1 MDNGQESGTENGQ
14 DRMKQPQKKR
24 EKVLNLLWR
33 LVRHHPGVLIISGLG
48 LALICTLASIFFL
61 HLNSNQDSLV
71 SPSVPFQKRYLEHLE
86 NFGDQEYLFVVIQTG
101 GTEEGKKKAIL
112 FAENLNARLGTLTL
126 SEGPDLIQAVYY
138 RISPADLGNGALL
151 FASPEE
157 ARKITHII
165 SFLAP
170 YLDRWVHD
178 GTLSGLFN
186 MISELLGGQGA
197 EDGGQKTEDR
207 RQGAEDRRQ
216 GAVIEMDPAL
226 LGQALGFLEGLLIN
240 VDEAL
245 SGKKTEDSFFDLN
258 QGQGKYFFT
267 ASGRLLVMR
276 ILPTKDFGALDV
288 VGKPLAA
295 VRQALDATRAEFPSL
310 EVGLTGRPALQA
322 DEMETTDR
330 DMTRAAIIAVLL
342 VGVLFMVVLH
352 GWLRPFLVL
361 LSLAMAMAW
370 SFGFATVTVGE
381 LNLLSVV
388 FALVL
393 VGIGV
398 DFGIHVVMRYVEAHG
413 KGLGVEDSVRV
424 ALLRT
429 GPGVILGAITSV
441 CAFYSVLWSDFI
453 GLAQLG
459 LIGGTGVL
467 FCLVSMMVV
476 LPAMLLLAGKKNLF
490 PSSMPRITAMPLL
503 ERFFKRPKLVLGIL
517 LTITL
522 LALPGLF
529 KVRFNYNLLELQA
542 RGLESVEYE
551 RILIETADESTWY
564 AIISARTLE
573 QVKNLTKKFMAI
585 PSVGR
590 VESVLDF
597 IPSGQEEKSAQYRK
611 AVIALENVPDQLPPE
626 RPLHTEKLKAA
637 LLRLSESLENL
648 EEKLFVAGARQEL
661 VLVGKNL
668 ETLDSALEQL
678 ERYPERISRLEGLEA
693 TMGRD
698 MITSLEQLKRWL
710 GAKSVTPENLPPG
723 LRDLYVGKDGRYQI
737 KISPKG
743 DIWNFD
749 ALGHFLT
756 DLRKVDPHVSGV
768 PVGVYESARLM
779 HRTFLQAAGLTILLV
794 CLILWFY
801 ARSVRY
807 VMLTILPLSI
817 SMLWLL
823 ELMGWLGLH
832 FNLANFFAIPILI
845 AIGVDGGVHF
855 LARWREIEP
864 LLADRPGQSGVG
876 GLFYTGTPTAVALS
890 FTTTMIGFGGLLFA
904 QHRGLASLG
913 AIMVL
918 GSLMGMLACL
928 FALPPILKLMGH
940 FTKGEKN

>member
-1 MDNGQESGTENGQ
+1 MDNDQKSGTANSQ
-14 DRMKQPQKKR
+14 DHMKQPPQKR
-24 EKVLNLLWR
+24 ASVLNLLWR
-33 LVRHHPGVLIISGLG
+33 LVRHHPGLIIVSGLG
-48 LALICTLASIFFL
+48 LALISALVSIFFL

-86 NFGDQEYLFVVIQTG
+86 NFGDQEYLFAVIQTD
-101 GTEEGKKKAIL
+101 GTEEGKKRATE
-112 FAENLNARLGTLTL
+112 FAERLNARLQKQ
-126 SEGPDLIQAVYY
+126 PDLIQAVYY
-138 RISPADLGNGALL
+138 RISPQDLGDGALL

-157 ARKITHII
+157 ALKLTRMI

-170 YLDRWVHD
+170 FVDRWVRD
-178 GTLSGLFN
+178 GSLAGFFSMVAELF
-186 MISELLGGQGA
+186 GGRAA
-197 EDGGQKTEDR
+197 EVGGQKTEDR
-207 RQGAEDRRQ
+207 GQGSVD
-216 GAVIEMDPAL
+216 MDPAL
-226 LGQALGFLEGLLIN
+226 LGQALGFLEDLLGN
-240 VDEAL
+240 VDETL
-245 SGKKTEDSFFDLN
+245 SGKSPGGSLFDLS
-258 QGQGKYFFT
+258 QGRGEYFFT

-276 ILPTKDFGALDV
+276 ILPVKDFGDLDV
-288 VGKPLAA
+288 IGKPLAA
-295 VRQALDATRAEFPSL
+295 VREALESTRAEFPGL
-310 EVGLTGRPALQA
+310 AVGLTGRPALQA

-330 DMTRAAIIAVLL
+330 DMTRAAVIAVLF
-342 VGVLFMVVLH
+342 VGVLFMFVLH

-361 LSLAMAMAW
+361 LSLAMATAW

-413 KGLGVEDSVRV
+413 KGLGVEDAVR
-424 ALLRT
+424 ASLFRT

-441 CAFYSVLWSDFI
+441 CAFYSVLGSDFI

-503 ERFFKRPKLVLGIL
+503 ERFFKRPKLVLIIL
-517 LTITL
+517 LAMTL
-522 LALPGLF
+522 LGLPGLF

-564 AIISARTLE
+564 AIISAKTLE

-590 VESVLDF
+590 VESVIDF
-597 IPSGQEEKSAQYRK
+597 IPSGQEQKSAQYRK
-611 AVIALENVPDQLPPE
+611 AAVALENVPDQLPPE
-626 RPLHTEKLKAA
+626 RPLHAEKFKAA

-648 EEKLFVAGARQEL
+648 EEKLFVAGAGQEL
-661 VLVGKNL
+661 ALVGKNMVA
-668 ETLDSALEQL
+668 LDATLEQL
-678 ERYPERISRLEGLEA
+678 ERYPERVSRLEGLEA
-693 TMGRD
+693 TIRRD
-698 MITSLEQLKRWL
+698 IITSLAQLKRWL

-737 KISPKG
+737 KVSPKG
-743 DIWNFD
+743 DIWDFD
-749 ALGHFLT
+749 ALGNFLT
-756 DLRKVDPHVSGV
+756 ELRKVDPHVSGV

-779 HRTFLQAAGLTILLV
+779 HRTFLQAAALTILLV
-794 CLILWFY
+794 SLILWIY

-864 LLADRPGQSGVG
+864 LLADRPTQPGVG
-876 GLFYTGTPTAVALS
+876 GLFFTGTPTAVALS

>member
-1 MDNGQESGTENGQ
+1 
-14 DRMKQPQKKR
+14 MKQPPQKR
-24 EKVLNLLWR
+24 APALNLLWR
-33 LVRHHPGVLIISGLG
+33 LVRHHPVLIIVSGLG
-48 LALICTLASIFFL
+48 LALISALVSAFFL

-71 SPSVPFQKRYLEHLE
+71 SPSAPFQKRYLEHLE
-86 NFGDQEYLFVVIQTG
+86 NFGDQEYLFAVIQTG
-101 GTEEGKKKAIL
+101 GTEEGKKRATE
-112 FAENLNARLGTLTL
+112 FAERLNARLQKQ
-126 SEGPDLIQAVYY
+126 PDLIQAVYY
-138 RISPADLGNGALL
+138 RISPRDLGDGALL

-157 ARKITHII
+157 ARKLTRMV

-170 YLDRWVHD
+170 FVDRWVRD
-178 GTLSGLFN
+178 GSLAGFFSIIT
-186 MISELLGGQGA
+186 ELLGGRRA
-197 EDGGQKTEDR
+197 EDGGQKTEDGGR
-207 RQGAEDRRQ
+207 RTEDKGQGSAD
-216 GAVIEMDPAL
+216 MDPAL
-226 LGQALGFLEGLLIN
+226 LGQALGFLEGFLGN
-240 VDEAL
+240 VDETL
-245 SGKKTEDSFFDLN
+245 SGKKPDGSLFDLS
-258 QGQGKYFFT
+258 QGRSEYFFT

-276 ILPTKDFGALDV
+276 ILPSKDFGALDV
-288 VGKPLAA
+288 IGKPLAA
-295 VRQALDATRAEFPSL
+295 VREALETTCADFPDL
-310 EVGLTGRPALQA
+310 AVGLTGRPALQA

-330 DMTRAAIIAVLL
+330 DMTQAAVIAVFLI
-342 VGVLFMVVLH
+342 GILFMIVLH

-361 LSLAMAMAW
+361 LSLFMAMAW

-413 KGLGVEDSVRV
+413 KGLGVEDAVR
-424 ALLRT
+424 ASLFRT

-441 CAFYSVLWSDFI
+441 CAFYSVLGSDFI

-467 FCLVSMMVV
+467 FCLVSMMLV

-490 PSSMPRITAMPLL
+490 PSSMPRIMAMPLL
-503 ERFFKRPKLVLGIL
+503 ERVFKRPKRVLAIL
-517 LTITL
+517 LAITL

-564 AIISARTLE
+564 AIISVGTLE

-597 IPSGQEEKSAQYRK
+597 IPSRQEEKSAQYRE
-611 AVIALENVPDQLPPE
+611 AALALENIPDQLPPE
-626 RPLHTEKLKAA
+626 RPLHAETLKAA

-648 EEKLFVAGARQEL
+648 EEKLFVAGAGQAL
-661 VLVGKNL
+661 ALVGKNMNAV
-668 ETLDSALEQL
+668 DSALEQL
-678 ERYPERISRLEGLEA
+678 ERYPERVSRLEGLEA

-698 MITSLEQLKRWL
+698 IITSLEQLKRWL
-710 GAKSVTPENLPPG
+710 GAKSVTPENLPAG

-743 DIWNFD
+743 DIWDFD
-749 ALGHFLT
+749 ALGDFVAS
-756 DLRKVDPHVSGV
+756 LRKVAPHISGV

-779 HRTFLQAAGLTILLV
+779 HRTFLQAAALTILLV
-794 CLILWFY
+794 SLILWIY
-801 ARSVRY
+801 ARSMRY
-807 VMLTILPLSI
+807 VMLTILPLGI

-864 LLADRPGQSGVG
+864 LLADRPTQSGVG

-918 GSLMGMLACL
+918 GSLMGMLASL

-940 FTKGEKN
+940 FTKSERN

>member
-1 MDNGQESGTENGQ
+1 
-14 DRMKQPQKKR
+14 MKQPQKKR
-24 EKVLNLLWR
+24 NYFLNALWR
-33 LVRHHPGVLIISGLG
+33 LIRRHPGALIVSGLG
-48 LALICTLASIFFL
+48 LALISALISILFL

-101 GTEEGKKKAIL
+101 GTEEGKKKATE
-112 FAENLNARLGTLTL
+112 FAESLNTRLVAPTL
-126 SEGPDLIQAVYY
+126 SKGPDLIQAVYY
-138 RISPADLGNGALL
+138 RISPQDLGNGALL

-157 ARKITHII
+157 ARKLTHII

-170 YLDRWVHD
+170 YLDRWAHD
-178 GTLSGLFN
+178 GTLAGFFS
-186 MISELLGGQGA
+186 MIAELLGGQGTESGGRET
-197 EDGGQKTEDR
+197 EDGKLGLTLD
-207 RQGAEDRRQ
+207 
-216 GAVIEMDPAL
+216 MDPAL
-226 LGQALGFLEGLLIN
+226 LGQALGFLEGLLDN
-240 VDEAL
+240 VDETL
-245 SGKKTEDSFFDLN
+245 SGKKTEGSLFDLN
-258 QGQGKYFFT
+258 QGQGEYFFT

-295 VRQALDATRAEFPSL
+295 VRQALESTRAEFPGL

-330 DMTRAAIIAVLL
+330 DMTRAAIIAVLF

-429 GPGVILGAITSV
+429 GPGVILGAVTSV
-441 CAFYSVLWSDFI
+441 CAFYSVLGSDFI

-467 FCLVSMMVV
+467 FCLISMMVV
-476 LPAMLLLAGKKNLF
+476 LPAMLLQAGKKKLF
-490 PSSMPRITAMPLL
+490 PSSIPRITAMPLL

-517 LTITL
+517 LLITL

-551 RILIETADESTWY
+551 MILVEAADESSWY
-564 AIISARTLE
+564 AIITARTLE
-573 QVKNLTKKFMAI
+573 EVKGLTKKLMSI

-597 IPSGQEEKSAQYRK
+597 IPDQQEQKSAEYRK
-611 AVIALENVPDQLPPE
+611 AARALLNVPDQLPQKH
-626 RPLHTEKLKAA
+626 PLNEQQLIAA
-637 LLRLSESLENL
+637 LLHVSETLENL
-648 EEKLFVAGARQEL
+648 AEKLFVAGAKKEL
-661 VLVGKNL
+661 SLVEKNMDAV
-668 ETLDSALEQL
+668 DSAILQL
-678 ERYPERISRLEGLEA
+678 GQYPGRISRLKGLESA
-693 TMGRD
+693 LGQD
-698 MITSLEQLKRWL
+698 IISSLSQLKRWL
-710 GAKSVTPENLPPG
+710 GAKSVTPNNLPPS
-723 LRDLYVGKDGRYQI
+723 LRDLYVGKDGSFQI
-737 KISPKG
+737 KISPTG
-743 DIWNFD
+743 DVWDFD
-749 ALGHFLT
+749 ALGHFLK

-779 HRTFLQAAGLTILLV
+779 HRTFLQAAALTILLV
-794 CLILWFY
+794 SLILWLY

-864 LLADRPGQSGVG
+864 MLADRPTQSGVG
-876 GLFYTGTPTAVALS
+876 GLFFTGTPTAVALS

-928 FALPPILKLMGH
+928 FVLPPILKLMGH

>member
-1 MDNGQESGTENGQ
+1 
-14 DRMKQPQKKR
+14 MKQPHKKR
-24 EKVLNLLWR
+24 AHFLNGLWR
-33 LVRHHPGVLIISGLG
+33 LIRRHPGLLIISGLG
-48 LALICTLASIFFL
+48 LALISALLAIFFL
-61 HLNSNQDSLV
+61 HLNSNQDALV

-86 NFGDQEYLFVVIQTG
+86 NFGDQEYLFVVIQTD
-101 GTEEGKKKAIL
+101 GTEGGKNRAAL
-112 FAENLNARLGTLTL
+112 FAENLNKRLMKY
-126 SEGPDLIQAVYY
+126 PDLIQAVHY
-138 RISPADLGNGALL
+138 RITPRELGNGALL

-157 ARKITHII
+157 AQKLTQII

-178 GTLSGLFN
+178 GSLPGFFD
-186 MISELLGGQGA
+186 MIAELLDGQGSKG
-197 EDGGQKTEDR
+197 EGPKTESGN
-207 RQGAEDRRQ
+207 QGSAL
-216 GAVIEMDPAL
+216 ATDPIL
-226 LGQALGFLEGLLIN
+226 LGQALGFLEKLVGD
-240 VDEAL
+240 VDKVL
-245 SGKKTEDSFFDLN
+245 SGVKIEGSFFDFN
-258 QGQGKYFFT
+258 QDQGRYFFT

-288 VGKPLAA
+288 VGKPIAA
-295 VRQALDATRAEFPSL
+295 VRQALDVTRAEFPGL
-310 EVGLTGRPALQA
+310 AVGLTGRPALQA
-322 DEMETTDR
+322 DEMATTDR

-342 VGVLFMVVLH
+342 VGVLFMIVLH

-361 LSLAMAMAW
+361 LSLGLAMAW

-381 LNLLSVV
+381 LNLLSVI

-441 CAFYSVLWSDFI
+441 CAFYSVLGSDFI

-467 FCLVSMMVV
+467 FCLISMMVV
-476 LPAMLLLAGKKNLF
+476 LPAMLLQAGKKNLF

-503 ERFFKRPKLVLGIL
+503 ERFFKHPKRVLGIL
-517 LTITL
+517 LLITL

-551 RILIETADESTWY
+551 RILIEAADESSWY
-564 AIISARTLE
+564 AIISARSLA
-573 QVKNLTKKFMAI
+573 QVKRFTEQLMAI

-597 IPSGQEEKSAQYRK
+597 IPSEQAEKSAQYLK
-611 AVIALENVPDQLPPE
+611 AAMALENIPNQLPPPHPQSA
-626 RPLHTEKLKAA
+626 RHLITA
-637 LLRLSESLENL
+637 LNSLSESLENL
-648 EEKLFVAGARQEL
+648 EEKLFVAGAGQEL
-661 VLVGKNL
+661 ALVEKNMNL
-668 ETLDSALEQL
+668 MDSIIEQL
-678 ERYPERISRLEGLEA
+678 SQDPVRISRLKVLETA
-693 TMGRD
+693 IGRD
-698 MITSLEQLKRWL
+698 IMTSLKQLKRWL
-710 GAKSVTPENLPPG
+710 RAKTVTPQNLPPG
-723 LRDLYVGKDGRYQI
+723 LRDLYVGKDGSYQI
-737 KISPKG
+737 KISPRG
-743 DIWNFD
+743 DVWDFD
-749 ALGHFLT
+749 TLGQFLK
-756 DLRKVDPHVSGV
+756 DLRKVDPQVSGV

-779 HRTFLQAAGLTILLV
+779 HRTFLQAAGLTIVLV
-794 CLILWFY
+794 CLILWSY
-801 ARSVRY
+801 ARSLRY
-807 VMLTILPLSI
+807 VMLAILPLGI

-832 FNLANFFAIPILI
+832 FNLANFFAIPVLI

-864 LLADRPGQSGVG
+864 LLADRPTQSGVG
-876 GLFYTGTPTAVALS
+876 GLFFTGTPTAVALS

-904 QHRGLASLG
+904 QHRGMASLG

-928 FALPPILKLMGH
+928 FALPPILKLMGQ
-940 FTKGEKN
+940 FTKEKKLIAD

>member
-1 MDNGQESGTENGQ
+1 MDNGQKSRSANGQ
-14 DRMKQPQKKR
+14 DRMKQPPKKR
-24 EKVLNLLWR
+24 SPVLNLLWR
-33 LVRHHPGVLIISGLG
+33 LVRHHPGLIIVSGLG
-48 LALICTLASIFFL
+48 LALISALISIFFL

-86 NFGDQEYLFVVIQTG
+86 NFGDQEYLFAVIQTG
-101 GTEEGKKKAIL
+101 GTEEGKKRAAE
-112 FAENLNARLGTLTL
+112 FAERLNTLL
-126 SEGPDLIQAVYY
+126 QKQPDLIQAVYY
-138 RISPADLGNGALL
+138 RISPADLGDGALL

-157 ARKITHII
+157 ALKLTRMV

-170 YLDRWVHD
+170 FVDRWVRD
-178 GTLSGLFN
+178 GSLAGFFS
-186 MISELLGGQGA
+186 MVSELLGGEKAEVGGRRS
-197 EDGGQKTEDR
+197 EDGV
-207 RQGAEDRRQ
+207 GAGLVPAHLTD
-216 GAVIEMDPAL
+216 MDPVL
-226 LGQALGFLEGLLIN
+226 LGQALGFLEGLLGN
-240 VDEAL
+240 VDETL
-245 SGKKTEDSFFDLN
+245 SGKKPDGSLFDL
-258 QGQGKYFFT
+258 GQGRGEYFFT

-276 ILPTKDFGALDV
+276 ILPAKDFGDLDV
-288 VGKPLAA
+288 IGKPLAA
-295 VRQALDATRAEFPSL
+295 VREALETTCADFPDL
-310 EVGLTGRPALQA
+310 VVGLTGRPALQA

-330 DMTRAAIIAVLL
+330 DMTRAAVIAVLF
-342 VGVLFMVVLH
+342 VGVLFMIVLH

-361 LSLAMAMAW
+361 LSLAMAGAW

-398 DFGIHVVMRYVEAHG
+398 DFGIHVVMRYVEAHS
-413 KGLGVEDSVRV
+413 KGLGVEDAVR
-424 ALLRT
+424 ASLFRT
-429 GPGVILGAITSV
+429 GPGVILGAFTSV
-441 CAFYSVLWSDFI
+441 CAFYSVLGSDFI

-490 PSSMPRITAMPLL
+490 PSSMPRITAIPLL
-503 ERFFKRPKLVLGIL
+503 ERFFKRPKLVLIIL
-517 LTITL
+517 LAITL

-564 AIISARTLE
+564 AIISAKTLE

-597 IPSGQEEKSAQYRK
+597 IPSGQEEKSANYGK
-611 AVIALENVPDQLPPE
+611 AAMALENVPDQLPPE
-626 RPLHTEKLKAA
+626 RPLQVDKFKAA
-637 LLRLSESLENL
+637 LHRLSESLENL
-648 EEKLFVAGARQEL
+648 EEKLFVAGAGLEL
-661 VLVGKNL
+661 ALVEKNM
-668 ETLDSALEQL
+668 EALDSAILQL
-678 ERYPERISRLEGLEA
+678 DRYPKRAARLEGLEA

-698 MITSLEQLKRWL
+698 IMTSLEQLKRWF

-743 DIWNFD
+743 DIWDFD
-749 ALGHFLT
+749 ALGHFLA
-756 DLRKVDPHVSGV
+756 DLRKVDPYVSGV

-779 HRTFLQAAGLTILLV
+779 HRTFLQAAALTILLV
-794 CLILWFY
+794 SLILWIY

-864 LLADRPGQSGVG
+864 LLADRPTQSGVG
-876 GLFYTGTPTAVALS
+876 GLFFTGTPTAVALS

>member
-1 MDNGQESGTENGQ
+1 MDNGQKPGTENGQ
-14 DRMKQPQKKR
+14 NRMKQPSKKR
-24 EKVLNLLWR
+24 EYVLNLLWR
-33 LVRHHPGVLIISGLG
+33 LVRQHPALLIVSGLG
-48 LALICTLASIFFL
+48 LALISALISVFFL

-101 GTEEGKKKAIL
+101 GTEDGKKKATL
-112 FAENLNARLGTLTL
+112 FAEHLDARLLKH
-126 SEGPDLIQAVYY
+126 PDLIQAVYY
-138 RISPADLGNGALL
+138 RISPADLGDGALL

-157 ARKITHII
+157 AQNLTHII

-178 GTLSGLFN
+178 GSLAGFFS
-186 MISELLGGQGA
+186 MVAELLGGRT
-197 EDGGQKTEDR
+197 EDGGRRTED
-207 RQGAEDRRQ
+207 GSH
-216 GAVIEMDPAL
+216 GSAVEMDPAL
-226 LGQALGFLEGLLIN
+226 LGQALGFLEGLLGN
-240 VDEAL
+240 VDKAL
-245 SGKKTEDSFFDLN
+245 SGEKTKGPLFDLN
-258 QGQGKYFFT
+258 QDQGKYFFT

-276 ILPTKDFGALDV
+276 ILPAKDFGALDV

-295 VRQALDATRAEFPSL
+295 VRQALETTRAEFPGL
-310 EVGLTGRPALQA
+310 AVGLTGRPALQA

-330 DMTRAAIIAVLL
+330 DMTRAAVIAVLFI
-342 VGVLFMVVLH
+342 GVLFIIVLH

-441 CAFYSVLWSDFI
+441 CAFYSVLGSDFI

-467 FCLVSMMVV
+467 LCLVSMMVV
-476 LPAMLLLAGKKNLF
+476 LPAMLLQAGKKKLF
-490 PSSMPRITAMPLL
+490 PSSMPRIMAMPLL

-517 LTITL
+517 LLITL

-551 RILIETADESTWY
+551 RILVEAADESSWY
-564 AIISARTLE
+564 AIITARTLE
-573 QVKNLTKKFMAI
+573 EVKGLTKKLMAI

-597 IPSGQEEKSAQYRK
+597 IPNQQEEKSAQYQK
-611 AVIALENVPDQLPPE
+611 AAMALENIRDQLPPE
-626 RPLHTEKLKAA
+626 HPLNVKQLMAA
-637 LLRLSESLENL
+637 LLRLSQSMENL
-648 EEKLFVAGARQEL
+648 EEKLFVAGARREL
-661 VLVGKNL
+661 ALVGKNMD
-668 ETLDSALEQL
+668 TLDATIEQL
-678 ERYPERISRLEGLEA
+678 KRHPVRVARLGGLEKA
-693 TMGRD
+693 LGQDIMV
-698 MITSLEQLKRWL
+698 SLEQLKRWL
-710 GAKSVTPENLPPG
+710 GAKPVTPKNLPPG
-723 LRDLYVGKDGRYQI
+723 LRDLYVGKDGSYQI
-737 KISPKG
+737 KISPTG
-743 DIWNFD
+743 DVWDFD

-779 HRTFLQAAGLTILLV
+779 HRTFLQAAALTILLV
-794 CLILWFY
+794 SLILWVY
-801 ARSVRY
+801 ARSFRY
-807 VMLTILPLSI
+807 VMLTILPLGI

-832 FNLANFFAIPILI
+832 FNLANFFAIPVLI

-864 LLADRPGQSGVG
+864 LLADRPKQSGVG

-904 QHRGLASLG
+904 QHRGMASLG

-928 FALPPILKLMGH
+928 FALPPILKLMGR
-940 FTKGEKN
+940 FTKGDKS

>member
-1 MDNGQESGTENGQ
+1 MDNRQRPRTENGQ
-14 DRMKQPQKKR
+14 DRMKPSTKKR
-24 EKVLNLLWR
+24 DYFLNVLWR
-33 LVRHHPGVLIISGLG
+33 LIHRHPGLLIASGLG
-48 LALICTLASIFFL
+48 LALIATLISGFFL
-61 HLNSNQDSLV
+61 HLNSNQDALV

-101 GTEEGKKKAIL
+101 GTEAGKKKATL
-112 FAENLNARLGTLTL
+112 FAESLNARLLAPTL
-126 SEGPDLIQAVYY
+126 SKGPDLIQAVYY
-138 RISPADLGNGALL
+138 RISPQDLGDGALL

-157 ARKITHII
+157 ARKLTHMV

-178 GTLSGLFN
+178 GSLAGLFN
-186 MISELLGGQGA
+186 IIAELLGWQGT
-197 EDGGQKTEDR
+197 EGGGQKTEDGGR
-207 RQGAEDRRQ
+207 GAALD
-216 GAVIEMDPAL
+216 MDPAL
-226 LGQALGFLEGLLIN
+226 LGQALGFLQELLSH
-240 VDEAL
+240 VDKAL
-245 SGKKTEDSFFDLN
+245 SGEKTEGPLTEGPLFDLN
-258 QGQGKYFFT
+258 QARGEYFFT

-276 ILPTKDFGALDV
+276 ILPSKDFSALDV

-295 VRQALDATRAEFPSL
+295 VRRALESTRAEFPDL
-310 EVGLTGRPALQA
+310 AVGLTGRPALQA

-330 DMTRAAIIAVLL
+330 DMTRAAIIAVLF

-398 DFGIHVVMRYVEAHG
+398 DFGIHMVMRYVEAHG
-413 KGLGVEDSVRV
+413 KGLGVEESVRL
-424 ALLRT
+424 ALHRT
-429 GPGVILGAITSV
+429 GPGVILGAVTSV
-441 CAFYSVLWSDFI
+441 CAFYSVLGSDFI

-476 LPAMLLLAGKKNLF
+476 LPAMLLQAGKKKLF

-503 ERFFKRPKLVLGIL
+503 ERIFKHPKRVLGIL
-517 LTITL
+517 LLITL

-551 RILIETADESTWY
+551 RVLIEADDESSWY
-564 AIISARTLE
+564 AIISAKTLKE
-573 QVKNLTKKFMAI
+573 VKGLTKKLMAI

-597 IPSGQEEKSAQYRK
+597 IPSGQAEKSAQYQK
-611 AVIALENVPDQLPPE
+611 AAMALQNIPDHLPPQH
-626 RPLHTEKLKAA
+626 PLNTEQLMAA
-637 LLRLSESLENL
+637 FLNLSESLENL
-648 EEKLFVAGARQEL
+648 SEILFSAGARREL
-661 VLVGKNL
+661 ALVGKNL
-668 ETLDSALEQL
+668 DALDSTIKQVTQ
-678 ERYPERISRLEGLEA
+678 YPKRIVRLAGLETA
-693 TMGRD
+693 MDRD
-698 MITSLEQLKRWL
+698 MMASLEQLKRWL
-710 GAKSVTPENLPPG
+710 GAKSVTPKNLPPG
-723 LRDLYVGKDGRYQI
+723 LRDLYVGKDGNYQI
-737 KISPKG
+737 KISPTG
-743 DIWNFD
+743 DVWDFD

-779 HRTFLQAAGLTILLV
+779 HRTFLQAALLTLLLV
-794 CLILWFY
+794 SLILWIY
-801 ARSVRY
+801 ARSFRY
-807 VMLTILPLSI
+807 VMLTLLPLGI

-832 FNLANFFAIPILI
+832 FNLANFFAIPVLI

-864 LLADRPGQSGVG
+864 LLADRPTQSGVG

-890 FTTTMIGFGGLLFA
+890 FTT
-904 QHRGLASLG
+904 
-913 AIMVL
+913 
-918 GSLMGMLACL
+918 
-928 FALPPILKLMGH
+928 P
-940 FTKGEKN
+940 